1 MVHEAVL
8 IPTAMNKWLFSKR
21 NGQNC
26 RSYRPA
32 RDESQATSETE
43 WYAANLEGKKVHFA
57 TLTDLCQIKNFE
69 LEEKFRKF
77 KGREVLRCDI
87 VKDDSRNHA
96 VFTEQGASASH
107 MTAAKG
113 LDVNSRLH
121 GCSGQAG
128 DAVSAHSQVKMKD
141 APELHHLSEEN
152 CPKIWIRVPKARRP
166 QHWETQLTIQL
177 YRWSAIFTVT
187 HWLDSSR
194 VENMRK
200 QLWKKDGE
208 VKSPDGSACTFIA
221 QIIVFLSV
229 YANDRKM
236 AGKTQN
242 MPKMC
247 AKLQKR
253 VDLDDR
259 VSFTDEVHFG
269 CTQRAARVKN
279 GIVTEKEKIVLEADQ
294 HKNKVQNTS
303 QLGATTWKVM
313 LGSALNA
320 VANCPARR
328 LPNKVSTS
336 CLDGHHLRPEDLEI
350 VAECPETWSQVQLT
364 CLYSAR
370 IGRPDLL
377 WTVDYLDG
385 SVTKWN
391 GACGLRLA
399 RLISYI
405 HHTTNYK
412 HYCHVG
418 NQAMDCELELVQDAD
433 FCRKGNRLKSTSGV
447 VL

>member
-1 MVHEAVL
+1 
-8 IPTAMNKWLFSKR
+8 
-21 NGQNC
+21 
-26 RSYRPA
+26 
-32 RDESQATSETE
+32 
-43 WYAANLEGKKVHFA
+43 
-57 TLTDLCQIKNFE
+57 
-69 LEEKFRKF
+69 
-77 KGREVLRCDI
+77 
-87 VKDDSRNHA
+87 
-96 VFTEQGASASH
+96 
-107 MTAAKG
+107 
-113 LDVNSRLH
+113 
-121 GCSGQAG
+121 
-128 DAVSAHSQVKMKD
+128 
-141 APELHHLSEEN
+141 
-152 CPKIWIRVPKARRP
+152 
-166 QHWETQLTIQL
+166 
-177 YRWSAIFTVT
+177 
-187 HWLDSSR
+187 
-194 VENMRK
+194 MRK

-208 VKSPDGSACTFIA
+208 GKSPDGSACTFIA

-253 VDLDDR
+253 VDLDDP
-259 VSFTDEVHFG
+259 VSFTDEVYFG

-350 VAECPETWSQVQLT
+350 VAEFPETWSQVQLT

-377 WTVDYLDG
+377 WTVDYLAG

-418 NQAMDCELELVQDAD
+418 NQAMDCKLELVQDAD
-433 FCRKGNRLKSTSGV
+433 FAGKVTDSSQHLVSFCNSVTSMRFKVFKEIYREHWTVEIKVNLNSIQGVCVDESVATSTSSAHLENSSGSTQFFYSDDFFTNLKYRSYSDRQSLIMEDQEERSRGNYCWQV
-447 VL
+447 ASTNIF

>member
-1 MVHEAVL
+1 
-8 IPTAMNKWLFSKR
+8 
-21 NGQNC
+21 
-26 RSYRPA
+26 
-32 RDESQATSETE
+32 
-43 WYAANLEGKKVHFA
+43 
-57 TLTDLCQIKNFE
+57 
-69 LEEKFRKF
+69 
-77 KGREVLRCDI
+77 
-87 VKDDSRNHA
+87 
-96 VFTEQGASASH
+96 
-107 MTAAKG
+107 
-113 LDVNSRLH
+113 
-121 GCSGQAG
+121 
-128 DAVSAHSQVKMKD
+128 
-141 APELHHLSEEN
+141 
-152 CPKIWIRVPKARRP
+152 
-166 QHWETQLTIQL
+166 
-177 YRWSAIFTVT
+177 
-187 HWLDSSR
+187 
-194 VENMRK
+194 MRK

-208 VKSPDGSACTFIA
+208 GKSPDGSACTFIA

-253 VDLDDR
+253 VDLDDP

-350 VAECPETWSQVQLT
+350 VAEFPETWSQVQLT

-377 WTVDYLDG
+377 WTVDNLAG

-391 GACGLRLA
+391 GAWCLRLA

-418 NQAMDCELELVQDAD
+418 NQAMDCKLELVQDAD
-433 FCRKGNRLKSTSGV
+433 FAGKVTDSSQHLVSFCNSVTSMRFEVFKEIYWEHWTVEIKVNLNSIQGVCVDGSVATSTSSAHLENSSGSIQFFHSDDFFTKLEV
-447 VL
+447 QKLRRQSLDQEERSRGNYCWQVASTSIF